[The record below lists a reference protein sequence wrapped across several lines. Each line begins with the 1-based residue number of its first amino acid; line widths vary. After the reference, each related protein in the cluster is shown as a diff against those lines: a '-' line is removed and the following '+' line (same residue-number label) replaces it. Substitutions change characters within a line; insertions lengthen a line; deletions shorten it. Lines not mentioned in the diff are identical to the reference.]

1 VSVVAVPS
9 GSYPRI
15 RARGA
20 VVPGVVGAGLF
31 ILTVGVA
38 VFGRF
43 VAPYSPVAIVA
54 KPRLRPSADHWLG
67 TDQLGRDLLSRVLHG
82 GLDVIIVPALATVTA
97 FIIGAAIGMWTGYVG
112 GRSERV
118 STRAVDVLISLPPLL
133 MAIVFISAF
142 GASTAVL
149 VIVTA
154 IFFVPRIVRVVRGA
168 TASVVTTDYVA
179 AARARG
185 DSTREVVTRELM
197 PNLSGQLIV
206 EFAARLAN
214 VIIFMATLNFLGLG
228 ASPPSSSW
236 GLMVA
241 ENTLLMR
248 SNPWAPLVPALLTA
262 ALAVSV
268 NLLSDV
274 LAQRLARDIHR
285 TSAA

>member
-1 VSVVAVPS
+1 MPGTV
-9 GSYPRI
+9 
-15 RARGA
+15 GA
-20 VVPGVVGAGLF
+20 VLFVITVGA
-31 ILTVGVA
+31 A

-54 KPRLRPSADHWLG
+54 KPRLQPSVHHWLG

-82 GLDVIIVPALATVTA
+82 GLDVIIVPSIATVAA
-97 FIIGAAIGMWTGYVG
+97 FVVGAGVGMWAGYVG

-142 GASTAVL
+142 GASTVVL
-149 VIVTA
+149 VVVTS

-168 TASVVTTDYVA
+168 TAAVVSTDYVA

-185 DSTREVVTRELM
+185 DSTLEVVLREVM
-197 PNLSGQLIV
+197 PNVSGQLIV
-206 EFAARLAN
+206 EFAARLSN
-214 VIIFMATLNFLGLG
+214 VIMFMATLNFLGLG

-241 ENTLLMR
+241 ENKLLLR

-274 LAQRLARDIHR
+274 LAQRLARDLHR